1 MTAATIHGALA
12 EVATRGPDDTA
23 VVLDGEHWSFA
34 TLQRRVEAAAAVVA
48 ARTAP
53 GDRVAVVAW
62 NGPWWLE
69 AAFGAPAAG
78 RLLAMISPRL
88 TMAEIEQQLD
98 QVGARL
104 VVVDTSVADPA
115 ALRRPGR
122 EVMTVQDW
130 SSAVAGATGTATA
143 TTDRPVD
150 DRAWLVF
157 TSGTTSRPKAA
168 VLTHR
173 GLLAAIDATA
183 AARPADPDDVYLY
196 VFPMWH
202 VALYNVLCRLLAG
215 RPVVLQARF
224 DARGVIDAVGAHGVT
239 SISLAATMLDA
250 VLDALAADPSASAS
264 LATLR
269 DITYGAAPMPSTVL
283 RRAAAALDVSFW
295 QGYGM
300 TELSGNAVFLSADDH
315 RRGLAG
321 EAALLRAAGRPA
333 PGVEARI
340 AGDGEIEVRA
350 AQVMAGYWDDP
361 DATAAAFTSD
371 GWLRTGDVGALDESG
386 LLSVLDRK
394 KDVIITGG
402 ENVSA
407 REVEEVLLQHPAVAD
422 VAVVGVPDARW
433 GENVCAVVVPAG
445 PLDPADLRAFARER
459 LAGFKVPRH
468 VVERESLPV
477 NPSGKVVKADLR
489 AWLAATPNL
498 LGHRA

>member
-1 MTAATIHGALA
+1 M
-12 EVATRGPDDTA
+12 
-23 VVLDGEHWSFA
+23 VLDGEHWSFA

-88 TMAEIEQQLD
+88 TTAEIEQQLD

-283 RRAAAALDVSFW
+283 RRRRGGARGVVLAGLRDDR
-295 QGYGM
+295 
-300 TELSGNAVFLSADDH
+300 AVRQRRVPERRRH

-321 EAALLRAAGRPA
+321 EPALLAPPADRPSATGGREAPHRRRRRDRGAG
-333 PGVEARI
+333 G
-340 AGDGEIEVRA
+340 AGDGRLLGRSGRHGGGVHLGRLAAHRRRRRARRVRA
-350 AQVMAGYWDDP
+350 AVP
-361 DATAAAFTSD
+361 CSTAR
-371 GWLRTGDVGALDESG
+371 RT
-386 LLSVLDRK
+386 
-394 KDVIITGG
+394 
-402 ENVSA
+402 
-407 REVEEVLLQHPAVAD
+407 
-422 VAVVGVPDARW
+422 
-433 GENVCAVVVPAG
+433 
-445 PLDPADLRAFARER
+445 
-459 LAGFKVPRH
+459 
-468 VVERESLPV
+468 
-477 NPSGKVVKADLR
+477 
-489 AWLAATPNL
+489 
-498 LGHRA
+498 